1 MTTVIDPAALRA
13 RLDRLGEGGETL
25 RRIPLEERI
34 AIIDRVAAQWR
45 EPGSP
50 WRRHT
55 TWSTGRGIMNRPPS
69 AANRW

>member
-1 MTTVIDPAALRA
+1 VTTVIDPAALRA

-45 EPGSP
+45 EPG
-50 WRRHT
+50 
-55 TWSTGRGIMNRPPS
+55 
-69 AANRW
+69 